1 VFTAPDRYILYDATI
16 RYLVKKKQPKQMFK
30 TTQQTL
36 GELFPTI
43 ATTVFQIPDSKLRA
57 LEKELTKQNIRIP
70 ARLTS
75 TTPSFVEFR
84 LFIILTL
91 KNDLHLLPNLQL
103 LVWQLADRE
112 ELCCSTEEAAVTLTL
127 IVENRI
133 KKIMG
138 KPTKHMKEALGN
150 PETYNKILNKY
161 KAHLKLWDGHPSQNQ
176 SVTEFKERFTLRD
189 VTL

>member
-1 VFTAPDRYILYDATI
+1 
-16 RYLVKKKQPKQMFK
+16 MFS
-30 TTQQTL
+30 TTQQIF
-36 GELFPTI
+36 GQLFPTI
-43 ATTVFQIPDSKLRA
+43 TSNVFQIPDSKLRT

-70 ARLTS
+70 ARLTN
-75 TTPSFVEFR
+75 TTPSFVAFR

-91 KNDLHLLPNLQL
+91 KNDLNLLPNLQL
-103 LVWQLADRE
+103 LIWQLADRE

-127 IVENRI
+127 IIENRI

-138 KPTKHMKEALGN
+138 KPTKHIKETLGN

-161 KAHLKLWDGHPSQNQ
+161 KAHLKLWDGHPAQNR
-176 SVTEFKERFTLRD
+176 SVTEFKERFTLLD

>member
-1 VFTAPDRYILYDATI
+1 
-16 RYLVKKKQPKQMFK
+16 MFN
-30 TTQQTL
+30 TTQQIF
-36 GELFPTI
+36 GQLFPTI
-43 ATTVFQIPDSKLRA
+43 ASNVFQIPDSKLRA

-70 ARLTS
+70 ARL
-75 TTPSFVEFR
+75 
-84 LFIILTL
+84 FIILTL
-91 KNDLHLLPNLQL
+91 KNDLNLLPNLQL

-161 KAHLKLWDGHPSQNQ
+161 KAHLKLWDGHPSQNRA
-176 SVTEFKERFTLRD
+176 VTEFKERFTLRD
-189 VTL
+189 VIL